1 MKLNDIRDNE
11 GARKKL
17 MRVGRGIGSG
27 KGKTCGRGVKGQKAR
42 TGVSIGAYEGG
53 QMPLARRMPKRGFK
67 SMFPKDYAELT
78 LVRLQE
84 AIDDGRIDAKQP
96 VTEQLLRENNI
107 VSRSKDGVRVLGTGE
122 IKAKVDITISGITA
136 GAKAAIEKVGGKVTV
151 IEKKIPA
158 NQIKDAEK
166 KAKKAK

>member
-1 MKLNDIRDNE
+1 
-11 GARKKL
+11 
-17 MRVGRGIGSG
+17 
-27 KGKTCGRGVKGQKAR
+27 
-42 TGVSIGAYEGG
+42 
-53 QMPLARRMPKRGFK
+53 
-67 SMFPKDYAELT
+67 
-78 LVRLQE
+78 LQE